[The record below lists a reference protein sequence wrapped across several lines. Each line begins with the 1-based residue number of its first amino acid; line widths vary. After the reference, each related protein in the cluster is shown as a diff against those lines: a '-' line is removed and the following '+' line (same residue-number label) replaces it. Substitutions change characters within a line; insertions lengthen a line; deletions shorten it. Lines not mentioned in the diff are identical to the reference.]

1 MQWNWP
7 IFLLVSKMTRPSTW
21 WSFAC
26 GTRQRKM
33 TVSHLLHSRSQPWAG
48 RIVTEENDGVTPPP
62 ALVKKATITRAT
74 VTAAQLHHVARM
86 KKMKDYNI
94 AFKRAAIMHAREKGK
109 GKSGMSARSVAEL
122 IKISQTMSP
131 DNSNESQ
138 RRRHQMFATE
148 ARSKREHSWASLQ
161 KSLCCIQVIHSNQSA

>member
-1 MQWNWP
+1 M
-7 IFLLVSKMTRPSTW
+7 
-21 WSFAC
+21 
-26 GTRQRKM
+26 
-33 TVSHLLHSRSQPWAG
+33 
-48 RIVTEENDGVTPPP
+48 TEENDGVTPPP
-62 ALVKKATITRAT
+62 ALVKKATITSAT

-94 AFKRAAIMHAREKGK
+94 AFKRATIMHAREKGK

-148 ARSKREHSWASLQ
+148 ARSKREHS
-161 KSLCCIQVIHSNQSA
+161 